1 MGRGHRIEHRPVELS
16 GGERQRAAIARALVT
31 EPSVVLADEPTG
43 NLDEN
48 TAQTVFEMM
57 LDLNQRI
64 GTALVM
70 VSHDMSLA
78 NKMDTVYRLEVGGL
92 KPQ

>member
-1 MGRGHRIEHRPVELS
+1 M
-16 GGERQRAAIARALVT
+16 
-31 EPSVVLADEPTG
+31 VLADEPTG

-48 TAQTVFEMM
+48 TAHTVFEMM
-57 LDLNQRI
+57 LDLNRRI

-78 NKMDTVYRLEVGGL
+78 NKMDTVYRLEVGAL
-92 KPQ
+92 KAQ